1 MSARKVG
8 SWLLCSIA
16 AGGSLP
22 SLAQAEIGTFRAY
35 AGVVPTSYRVSFDSG
50 APVGYANK
58 TAKSNYT
65 AISLGGT
72 WIHPKGI
79 YVDLSAQQSGSATHD
94 FWSDA
99 TSEAQKFSHDVYTL
113 TAGYSHV
120 FPSGI
125 SASGFGGYTQANTTL
140 DAPKGANVPGAG
152 IILFSKD
159 KFDSKGIFIGVGGGI
174 PALRGQFSGSIALAS
189 MKGTWTDDNG
199 FSNSASYTTGFS
211 VSGGY
216 TYRISEALGVTVD
229 LRHQQYKYDFGVY
242 ANNSPTYSVTE
253 KITSAGVRLS
263 YQF

>member
-8 SWLLCSIA
+8 SWVLCSIA
-16 AGGSLP
+16 AGGLLP

-35 AGVVPTSYRVSFDSG
+35 AGVMPTRYSVSFDNG
-50 APVGYANK
+50 APDAPPSTYKNK
-58 TAKSNYT
+58 TAKSSYT
-65 AISLGGT
+65 AVTLGGT

-94 FWSDA
+94 LWSDV
-99 TSEAQKFSHDVYTL
+99 TNQSQKFTHDVYTL

-120 FPSGI
+120 FPSGM

-140 DAPKGANVPGAG
+140 AAPEPPLG
-152 IILFSKD
+152 FSKD
-159 KFDSKGIFIGVGGGI
+159 TFDSKGIFIGVGGGI

-189 MKGTWTDDNG
+189 MSGTWKDDNG
-199 FSNSASYTTGFS
+199 FNNSASYTTGFS
-211 VSGGY
+211 LSGGY